1 MPKILAILILTLT
14 LTLVGC
20 NRPQVD
26 ELQSGSAT
34 DQSQPQT
41 RTEEQTPAALPET
54 PKEVTA
60 KEYKKLSEQQDQ
72 AIAELD
78 PTKCE
83 QIDNSNFKESCKIG
97 VIFAEAQQK
106 KDSSLCAKLESP
118 TDKVSCERLAQ

>member
-26 ELQSGSAT
+26 ELQSDSAT

-41 RTEEQTPAALPET
+41 GTIEQTPMSEA
-54 PKEVTA
+54 PKVVTA

-78 PTKCE
+78 PAKCE

-97 VIFAEAQQK
+97 VIYAEAQQK
-106 KDSSLCAKLESP
+106 KDPSLCAKLGSP
-118 TDKVSCERLAQ
+118 TDKVSCERSSQL